1 MDEESAPETSSASS
15 IAAERLHS
23 LTPATGWAV
32 MMVDDLHGW
41 REWQRLESR
50 MRGRAGDEDAAAL
63 KRELLE
69 LQKTLELEVRL
80 VVSWAVRS
88 RPDQDDEVVPL
99 VPVETRLMTADAV
112 EGRLQVVKLLSFS
125 WLDEDERRF
134 LNRDGVFR
142 RKLEWF
148 ADKRIEA

>member
-1 MDEESAPETSSASS
+1 MDEQSESDSSSVAIASD
-15 IAAERLHS
+15 RLHS

-32 MMVDDLHGW
+32 LMVDDLHGW

-50 MRGRAGDEDAAAL
+50 MRGRGGDEDAASL
-63 KRELLE
+63 KRELAE
-69 LQKTLELEVRL
+69 LQKTLEVEVRL

-99 VPVETRLMTADAV
+99 VPVETRLAPADVV
-112 EGRLQVVKLLSFS
+112 EARLQVVRLLSFN

-134 LNRDGVFR
+134 LNRDGMFR

-148 ADKRIEA
+148 TDKRTEA

>member
-1 MDEESAPETSSASS
+1 MDEESESSSESVVIAS
-15 IAAERLHS
+15 ERLHS
-23 LTPATGWAV
+23 LTPASGWAV

-50 MRGRAGDEDAAAL
+50 MRGRGGDEDAAAL
-63 KRELLE
+63 KRELIE
-69 LQKTLELEVRL
+69 LQKTLEVEVRL
-80 VVSWAVRS
+80 VVSWAVRT

-99 VPVETRLMTADAV
+99 VPVETRLITADAV

-134 LNRDGVFR
+134 LNRDGMFR

-148 ADKRIEA
+148 AEKRIEA

>member
-1 MDEESAPETSSASS
+1 MDEQAEPESSSAIT
-15 IAAERLHS
+15 IASDRLHS
-23 LTPATGWAV
+23 LTPASGWAV
-32 MMVDDLHGW
+32 MLVDDLHAW

-50 MRGRAGDEDAAAL
+50 MRGRAGDEDAASL
-63 KRELLE
+63 KREIAE
-69 LQKTLELEVRL
+69 LQKSLEVEIRI

-99 VPVETRLMTADAV
+99 VPVETRLTAADAV
-112 EGRLQVVKLLSFS
+112 EGRLQVVRLLSFS